1 MDIELRGS
9 GERST
14 GVDGV
19 EGAPRRAEASGQD
32 LFQRAADLS
41 DLSQHT
47 GTNAARAGKCCPL
60 IQQELPVLGRSCSHA
75 LNDEL
80 AFVFNQRSAC
90 LLCWLVY

>member
-1 MDIELRGS
+1 MDIEPRGS

-47 GTNAARAGKCCPL
+47 GTNAARAGK
-60 IQQELPVLGRSCSHA
+60 
-75 LNDEL
+75 
-80 AFVFNQRSAC
+80 
-90 LLCWLVY
+90 